1 MIAIFTFQCKRAKQ
15 ADMNEQILN
24 CWEVKD
30 CGREPHGKN
39 VHQEGIC
46 PVSVDFRV
54 NGIHNGKNGGRC
66 CWVFSPKA
74 GKYDDTVLSCLEKAR
89 KCSECDFYKLVKNTT
104 SLLVYV

>member
-1 MIAIFTFQCKRAKQ
+1 MSKH
-15 ADMNEQILN
+15 DLD

-30 CGREPHGKN
+30 CG
-39 VHQEGIC
+39 
-46 PVSVDFRV
+46 
-54 NGIHNGKNGGRC
+54 
-66 CWVFSPKA
+66 KA